1 MQDAGEATASTAS
14 TFMVNGLTLGAYD
27 YCVIVTNTEN
37 CVSEPGCTTVLVN
50 AEEEPPVTLPYDLC
64 QGEVAPADEGLVA
77 ACVGDVVP
85 QWFNNPG
92 GTQIGSGSPFLPSG
106 YTNLAT
112 GTYTY
117 FVTCGEGSL
126 CSSGFGSAV
135 LTINPQPDAPVV
147 PDATVCEGVSINICL
162 SIFND
167 PEVMDVMVSPPNS
180 SSEGSMLA
188 LDASGCFS
196 IDPSD
201 PGYVSGDYT
210 VTYTDLNGCESL
222 PGSGT
227 ITINP
232 SPADPAV
239 NTECVCEGDDAV
251 LTIGNPVAGGS
262 YSWSG
267 PNGGNTY
274 MTNGTSATIPGVI
287 FSNDGDIYD
296 VVLTDGSGCT
306 SMSSGAIC
314 VRALPTVTA
323 TTNDTICEGDT
334 PTTGLTA
341 TCSDAS
347 STILWYDSFSGGNQI
362 GAGSP
367 FIPAGSSN
375 LSGGTYT
382 YYAECSI
389 GSCASPRMAAT
400 LTVTPAPAAP
410 TVPNITVC
418 DGVEV
423 VICPSVFN
431 DPGVE
436 MGIIFPPN
444 SMSESSAL
452 PIVEGCATISP
463 GTADYVS
470 GTYSVQYVQNGC
482 TSLVGQGEIIIN
494 PLPND
499 PVVKTAC
506 VCDGEDVQFT
516 ISNPLQGGSYAWSGP
531 NGYTS
536 NNPAPIISGLTI
548 ADHNTTYDVIVTD
561 GNGCSAMGQGTV
573 CILPAPIAPDVTPYE
588 ICEGSLVGNA
598 MTDGLGAT
606 CGTGETLLWYDSF
619 NGGNQIGTG
628 TPFMPPGYSN
638 LSAGTYT
645 YYAECSV
652 GGCISERSPVVL
664 TIIEGA
670 PAPVVPDV
678 TVCNGESIE
687 ICISIFTD
695 MGVSMGMVF
704 PPNSNSQN
712 SMLTPD
718 SNGCVTINSG
728 EDAYVEGTYTAQYV
742 DANGCTSVAGE
753 GQITIVNLSSIS
765 VETVCV
771 CEGEDSPFTVSNAPS
786 GGSYAWTGPDG
797 FTSSS
802 PSITIPNVTLS
813 DNGDTYS
820 VVVSDPNG
828 CTTMGAGMVCVVATA
843 PTPMVEDYEVCS
855 GTTVSGE
862 GLTAICPGGE
872 TPIWYANFSG
882 GEPIGSGS
890 PFLPS
895 GYNNFPPG
903 SYTYYAACA
912 SGDCAGGRSAATLT
926 IGQGAPAPVVPDIAV
941 CNGETISFC
950 LSLVDDGILPGNI
963 FVSPP
968 NSNSMESM
976 LDVDGAGCVNIE
988 KGDDGYVEG
997 TYTVVYVD
1005 ANGCTSAPGE
1015 GNITINP
1022 LPLDPIIETAC
1033 VCDGEDV
1040 QITITNPLAGG
1051 SYSWTGPNS
1060 YTSNNPNPLISG
1072 LTAAD
1077 DDGTTYSVIVT
1088 DANGCTS
1095 MGETTVCILPAPD
1108 VPDVTAY
1115 EICGGSLASDGEG
1128 LMAACASGETTL
1140 WYDSVSGGSAIGTG
1154 SPFLPTGYN
1163 NFTAGTY
1170 TYYAECTVGGC
1181 TSDSRSPV
1189 VLTITE
1195 GAPAP
1200 VLPDVAVC
1208 EGDTVN
1214 FCLSLVDDGILPGNI
1229 FVSPPNSNSM
1239 ESMLDVDAMGCVD
1252 IAPGDEGYVSGTYT
1266 VVYVD
1271 ANGCTSAPGE
1281 GQITINPL
1289 PEAPVVETECVCDG
1303 EDAQLM
1309 VLNEE
1314 ANSSY
1319 AWNDPTGAFYSN
1331 NPNATVPAGTA
1342 MNGDVY
1348 TVVVTD
1354 SNGCISTNE
1363 VALCVL
1369 PSPVPPTM
1377 TAYEICSGSIV
1388 GDASEDGLLAE
1399 CADAGETILW
1409 YDSVSGGSAIGTGS
1423 PFLPTGYNNLT
1434 PGTYTYYAEC
1444 SVGGCVSDGR
1454 SPVVLTITEGAP
1466 APVVPDVAVCEGEP
1480 VEICLS
1486 LIDAIPAS
1494 NIFVSPPNS
1503 SSPSSQIPV
1512 GADGCA
1518 VIASGAEGY
1527 VSGTYTVVYVDANGC
1542 TSAPGEGEVTIN
1554 PLPNPP
1560 VVETACVCE
1569 GEDAQL
1575 TIINEDASST
1585 YVWTDPMGVF
1595 FSNNPNPSIP
1605 AGTAMDGD
1613 VYMVTVTDS
1622 NGCTV
1627 TGDATICVL
1636 PAPIAPDVTPY
1647 EICEGSLAGDDAG
1660 LIASCAAGETTLW
1673 YDSVRGGSPI
1683 GTGSPFLP
1691 TGYNNLTVGTYT
1703 YYAECSVGGCI
1714 GERSPVVLTITEGAP
1729 APVVPNPTVCDGEE
1743 VEICLSLSADGIA
1756 DSNIFISP
1764 PNSNSMESMLDVVDG
1779 CAIIAPGDEGYVS
1792 GTYTVVYVDANG
1804 CTSLPG
1810 EGEVTINPLPNPPVV
1825 ETACV
1830 CEGEAAQLTIINEDA
1845 SSTYVWTDATGAFF
1859 SNNPNPAIPAGTAM
1873 DGDVYTVVVTDANG
1887 CTAMGDATVCIL
1899 PSPTAPGVTPYEI
1912 CEGSLAGDDAGL
1924 MASCADGETTLWYD
1938 SVSGGSPIGTGS
1950 PFLPTGY
1957 NNLTIGTYTYYAEC
1971 SVGGCIGER
1980 SPVVLTITEGAPA
1993 PVVPDVAVCA
2003 GDTVEICLSLSADDI
2018 SDSNIFISPPNS
2030 NSVSSMLEVIDGCA
2044 TILPDDEGYV
2054 SGNYVVT
2061 YVDANGCTSQPG
2073 EGTVTIYDLPNP
2085 PVAEECTPVCEGETA
2100 QIILT
2105 NEIAGATYTWT
2116 TPAGEFFSNNPNPSI
2131 PAATTA
2137 DAGVYTVVVTD
2148 TNGCM
2153 ATGEGEICIT
2163 EELVITA
2170 TAEFSCEQGDISLVV
2185 TGAPAGSTYAWN
2197 GPNGFSSA
2205 AANPIVIGATVA
2217 DNGTYTVVVTSPA
2230 GCTGEGEVVVDVNS
2244 SPAPV
2249 VPDVEACNGQ
2259 PVEICLSLST
2269 DGIPDSDIFISPP
2282 NSNSQSSMLDV
2293 VDGCATILPD
2303 NEGYVSGTYTVVYI
2317 DANGCTSQ
2325 PGEATVTIHDLP
2337 NDPVIETDCVCEGED
2352 AQFVIVNADPSSTY
2366 NWYDPSGD
2374 FFSNNSE
2381 PVITAGTAENGDVYT
2396 LIITDPNGCTV
2407 EGDATVCISPAPVV
2421 EASVDYNLAGDCTPS
2436 DVFLSAEAT
2445 GGTPDYTYA
2454 WTGPN
2459 GFTST
2464 LAMPEIANA
2473 STADNGSYVVVIT
2486 DNNGCTATDEI
2497 QVLLVEDSQPD
2508 PVITSSG
2515 PVCEGGEVILSIDQ
2529 YVGPN
2534 VSYTWTFSGGAIP
2547 NSAGSNTNILI
2558 LDPADVTNNGTY
2570 TVTVSILPSIGSEP
2584 CVLTATYD
2592 LEIFSV
2598 PAPPVV
2604 EAYSICEGNIVSDA
2618 STSGLL
2624 ATCVDGTEV
2633 VWYDAFNGGN
2643 QIGTGSPFMPAGYN
2657 DFAAGTYTYYA
2668 SCGNASCEG
2677 ERTPVTLV
2685 ITDGAPAPIV
2695 PSPTIC
2701 DGNVVEICLSLV
2713 DDDIDPANIFV
2724 SPPNSNSV
2732 SSMLEVG
2739 ADGCITITPEDD
2751 AYVSGTY
2758 TVTYIDANGCE
2769 SQEGSGE
2776 ITITPLPP
2784 EPVITSTGPVCEGE
2798 CVTLSTKVQ
2807 YEGSDINY
2815 VWFTPNGTMVNI
2827 TGENSSML
2835 EICPTIASE
2844 HDGDYSIGVT
2854 VDGCSI
2860 FSDNYYLDIFESP
2873 EANPQVVYD
2882 LNPDCSF
2889 SNISLTANATGG
2901 TAPYTYDWTG
2911 PNGFVSTLA
2920 NPGIA
2925 NAGAANNGTYTV
2937 VITDFNGCMTEGAVE
2952 VLEAENPQALP
2963 VIASSGPACEGEC
2976 IILSVPV
2983 YEGSSVDYVWF
2994 TPNGTPVNITGENT
3008 NEISICPVE
3017 AAAHE
3022 GIYTV
3027 GVTVDGCSLLSD
3039 EYTLDVFEQPIV
3051 EVEADLACIGSDI
3064 TLTTTVTNAADLSGP
3079 LTYEW
3084 TGPNGFTSDAASPTI
3099 ANATA
3104 ADAGTYTVMVSALTG
3119 CTATASIDIDVYDAP
3134 PAAQIEGPSIVCAGD
3149 EFTLCTS
3156 TAGDYPDAVFTY
3168 SPPNSSSTASQI
3180 TAVDGCITVSSE
3192 SPAYVSGA
3200 WTVTYTDGEGC
3211 ASEPGIPHEVL
3222 IQAAPTATADNNGP
3236 ICFGEDVQLFAGI
3249 VDGAT
3254 YAWYVSGASEPFT
3267 TEQNPVITDVI
3278 ANTTYVVEVTV
3289 NGCTSTAETEVI
3301 LEGPI
3306 VEVSENTPVCTGAT
3320 VVLTA
3325 TVTNAAD
3332 FNGLITYDWTGP
3344 NGFFSNAQNPTIA
3357 NAQLLDAGTY
3367 TVVVTTTGECQGVAS
3382 VEVEVYNVLPAAT
3395 IDGPAVVCEGNPFT
3409 LCTSSFADYPG
3420 GSFSFSPPNS
3430 SSVSSAIPAGAN
3442 GCITVTP
3449 EDPAYVGGDWTVSYT
3464 DAEGC
3469 SSAEGIPFELLIQ
3482 DLPIA
3487 TAENN
3492 GPICFGE
3499 DVELTSGYVEGAVY
3513 AWYVSG
3519 DAAPFST
3526 DQNTTVTNVT
3536 ENTTYTVAVSVNGCV
3551 STADTYVIL
3560 EGPVVTATE
3569 NTPICVGGDIEL
3581 TATVDNE
3588 GDFNGFI
3595 TYEWSGPNGYTST
3608 AQNPVIPNATLADAG
3623 TYTVLVTT
3631 SGTCKGQ
3638 STVEVEVYNTLPAA
3652 TIEGEEYVCEGESFT
3667 LCTSSFFDYP
3677 GGTFLFSPP
3686 NSSSVSS
3693 AIAADANGCITV
3705 NPLSSAYVSG
3715 DWTVEYTDANGCAS
3729 EQGVPFAVTIQPLPV
3744 ATADNDGPICYG
3756 DNVALTAGYVEGATY
3771 EWYAEGNPIPFSTD
3785 HNTTV
3790 TDLTAK
3796 TTYEVHLTVNGCT
3809 SIALTTVIL
3818 EGPIVE
3824 ATDNTPVCTG
3834 EDIVLTAEILNAGD
3848 FTGFVSYEWTGP
3860 NGYTSTAQNPVI
3872 ANATL
3877 ADAGTY
3883 TVIVTT
3889 SGTCQGQATTEVEV
3903 YEVLPAATIEGPE
3916 YVCLAGDLLAA
3927 ESFTLCTSSYF
3938 DHPGGTFLFSPPNS
3952 SSVSSAIPADAN
3964 GCITVTPDDPAYV
3977 SGDWT
3982 VTYANANGCESEQG
3996 IPFTVTLQERPQ
4008 ATAQNSGPICY
4019 GDDVQLFAGPVDG
4032 ATYAWYSQ
4040 NNPFTPFSTEQ
4051 NPVITY
4057 LTEET
4062 TFVVD
4067 VTVNGCTSSSFTTVI
4082 LEGPEVIAT
4091 ENTPVCTGED
4101 IVLTAEIANIEDF
4114 TGFISYEWTGP
4125 NGFTSDAQNPV
4136 IANASLADAGTYT
4149 VLVNTTGECQGTAT
4163 VEVEVY
4169 DVLPAAA
4176 IDGPEIVC
4184 EGESFTLC
4192 TSSFEDY
4199 PGGSFTISPPNSTS
4213 VSSALAVDAEGC
4225 VTINSGDE
4233 AYISGA
4239 FTVLYT
4245 NANGCESEEGV
4256 PFVVNINPIPEATA
4270 WNSGPICFGEPVQLF
4285 AGDVPGATYEW
4296 YTGDDLVST
4305 DQNPYVF
4312 DLSAETTYTV
4322 YTTLDGCT
4330 SEGASTTVTFDG
4342 PQVTVF
4348 APTPICIGSDIPLT
4362 GNVLN
4367 AGSFNGELT
4376 YSWTGPNGFT
4386 SNAQNPVV
4394 SNVTL
4399 AASGTYTLV
4408 VTTTSGCPGTASVNV
4423 DVYEALPSASIDGP
4437 EIVCEGEPFTLC
4449 TSNYH
4454 DYADA
4459 TFTISPPN
4467 STSTSSALEVD
4478 ENGCV
4483 TINPGDFAYVSGGF
4497 TVSYTSAD
4505 GCIAEEGIAHQVSIN
4520 AMPVVSAD
4528 NNGAICAGDD
4538 VQLIAGDLVGASYEW
4553 YSGGVLVSTEQ
4564 NPVIY
4569 GLDVTTTYEVI
4580 ATVEGCASGAAITTV
4595 TVHPL
4600 PAIVSILGGDT
4611 YCEGT
4616 DVTLASIVQNA
4627 GPGSVHTWI
4636 GPNGFEYSALVGGNL
4651 TLPNVTEADAGVY
4664 TLTVTSAEGCVS
4676 EPYSVTVDVVG
4687 QTQPEIVSSD
4697 SGCEGGEITMSITA
4711 YEGLDVIYT
4720 WTTPNGETENISGL
4734 NTHEIMIDPASA
4746 DLHNGE
4752 YTVSVTVNGCV
4763 LTSLP
4768 YNLDINESPEAAPE
4782 ATYNLNA
4789 DCSFSNITLEA
4800 NASGGTAPYTYEWT
4814 GPNGFTST
4822 LANPGITNATTDNN
4836 GTYTVTV
4843 TDANGC
4849 SVTVGEE
4856 VLDIADPVDQPVI
4869 TASDTG
4875 CEGDEV
4881 VLSVTTYGGS
4891 DVNYVWTLPSMENV
4905 SGANTST
4912 ITIDPSSADLH
4923 DGAYSVAVTVDG
4935 CVLVSDVYDL
4945 VINPSPEVISILGGD
4960 VYCEGSDVTLTATI
4974 EGATAGSTYTWTG
4987 PNGLSHSG
4995 TVGTTTVPLEIPA
5008 ITPEDAGT
5016 YTLTISNENGCS
5028 SAPYSTTIDV
5038 VPQTAPVIVS
5048 NDSGCE
5054 GGAITLSVPAYE
5066 GVSVTY
5072 SWTTPNGTTVDISGL
5087 NTHEIMI
5094 DPATAALHN
5103 GDYTVTI
5110 TVDGCSL
5117 TSAAY
5122 NLDINESPE
5131 ATPEATYNL
5140 NADCSFSNI
5149 TLEANA
5155 SSGTAP
5161 YTYEWTGPNGFTST
5175 LANPGIANATTDNN
5189 GTYTVVVTDAN
5200 GCSVTAGVEVL
5211 DIADPVDQ
5219 PVITASETGCE
5230 GDEVIL
5236 SVTTYSGSD
5245 VDYVWTV
5252 PSDVN
5257 VSGINT
5263 SILTIDPSSAA
5274 LHNGEYIVEVTVDGC
5289 VLTSDAY
5296 NLVINPSPEVISI
5309 LGGDVYCEGRD
5320 VTLTAIVEGATPGS
5334 TYEWTGP
5341 NGLNHSGALGTAGT
5355 IPLAIAAI
5363 TPEDAG
5369 TYTLVVTNENGCSS
5383 APYSTTID
5391 VIPQTAPVI
5400 TSTDTGCEGGEVTLS
5415 IPAYEGV
5422 SVIYSWTTPNGT
5434 TQDISGLS
5442 SNAITIDPT
5451 DAGVHNGT
5459 YTVTVSVNG
5468 CELSANYELDINDS
5482 PSAAP
5487 TANYSLN
5494 ADCSFSNVTLE
5505 ANASNGTA
5513 PYTYEWTGPNGFTSS
5528 LANPGIANATTDNN
5542 GTYTV
5547 TVTDANGCSF
5557 TTGVEVLNIEDPE
5570 AQPVISASGIGCEGD
5585 IVVLSVG
5592 IYEGSS
5598 VTYTWTTPSGT
5609 TVDMSGMNTNELTIN
5624 PVSSTIHGG
5633 TYSVTVNIDG
5643 CELVSAPFN
5652 LDVNPA
5658 PIVIPEASYSLN
5670 ADCSG
5675 ADLLLTANATSIP
5688 PLTYDWSGP
5697 NGFTSDAENPVIV
5710 NATSAANGVY
5720 TVIVTDAS
5728 GCSTEAST
5736 NVIDNISDTVAEPVI
5751 TASENTC
5758 EGGEV
5763 ILSIASYEGSSVTY
5777 TWSTPNGVTVGI
5789 SGLNT
5794 PSISI
5799 SPVSAALH
5807 SGAYSVTIEID
5818 GCTLT
5823 SDPYNLEINA
5833 APIVSPEA
5841 SYSLNADCA
5850 SADLLLTANATGVQ
5864 PLTYDWTGPNG
5875 FTSNAENPVIVNA
5888 TAADNGVYTVVVT
5901 DAEGCTTEASTNV
5914 ITDIQDPISQ
5924 PVIAATD
5931 TGCEGGEVTLSI
5943 TAYEGSSVSYTWSTP
5958 SGTTV
5963 NISGLNTNA
5972 ITIDPADA
5980 AIHNGPYTVT
5990 VNVDGCELT
5999 SDVFNLDINPA
6010 PAPTDLTGGGTYCE
6024 GDDVL
6029 LSAANLT
6036 AGMEYTWSGPNGF
6049 TYSGITT
6056 DATMPTVF
6064 LPSVD
6069 ESDAGVYTLSLVSA
6083 QGCISA
6089 PASLIIEVVGQPD
6102 TPELVAN
6109 DVALCEGDILELS
6122 VTSPVSGTDVT
6133 YEWYY
6138 NAGAMGEPFA
6148 VTTTPNVLV
6157 TDAATVADGGAYT
6170 VVVVSGET
6178 GCASA
6183 PSNFIMV
6190 EVEAIPDL
6198 PSSVIDLTICE
6209 GESIPAGTG
6218 ISAVCSDEQTTV
6230 ERVSLV
6236 SDVDVPIGF
6245 GDSEAYGDGSMPY
6258 PGPNYAPPVVPSIP
6272 AGAVITNVTL
6282 DIVLTTFGNSCE
6294 SDIVLEVI
6302 DPTGVATEFRPF
6314 TTCNGTAANNYTATI
6329 NYAPN
6334 TVVSTSTVG
6343 SWTVNLKD
6351 TDDQNVGADEFWARY
6366 GALTYEYEVSG
6377 SASGNLTWWDAEI
6390 GGDMLGQGSVYTPD
6404 TENMSAGVHTFWAQC
6419 GDACPS
6425 DRVPVTVTVVAAPPA
6440 PAIGHN
6446 SPVCLGE
6453 AVTLCIS
6460 ADLGDVSGATSIDY
6474 TFIPPSGSTSE
6485 QSTTTDADGCIEV
6498 TEAGEWTAYY
6508 TVTYGDGMTCSSEV
6522 SAPVDV
6528 SFTALEEPVITS
6540 SGPSCEGGTIVLT
6553 IPTYSGNMTGY
6564 AWFYDG
6570 STLAGNLPN
6579 VTGENSNKLVISPV
6593 DASTH
6598 EGGYSVA
6605 VTVDGC
6611 TVQSDVYNLDVYDA
6625 ANLAPSYELENNCEG
6640 GDLYLF
6646 ANVEGAGSGA
6656 AYSWTGPN
6664 GFTSNAE
6671 NPVLANA
6678 DVNSNGTYTVTVT
6691 TASGCSATAS
6701 VNVVVIT
6708 DAPATPSIAAAS
6720 AEVCEG
6726 EDIVLSVPQSY
6737 PAGTVYTWIDGT
6749 GATIDSG
6756 TSSTITVASSTAQ
6769 PFSVYVTVGDCT
6781 SEVSDLAYVTVHE
6794 TPIASATNNGPLC
6807 IGDDAQLIGGP
6818 IPAGGT
6824 YNWTDE
6830 NGNLVSTAQNPV
6842 IYNIQSTSTYE
6853 LVVTVNGCSSAV
6865 ATTTIEIETVGEPL
6879 NPADYVICEGDN
6891 IPQGQGLFAECFSG
6905 DLVTTFDT
6913 IQLVSDE
6920 DIFIGTMDTESYAD
6934 NPPLIFADP
6943 GVPVGTQITGVQL
6956 RLFFR
6961 IEGASCESDIDIRVT
6976 DPLGNVTEFISPI
6989 TGCVGNSGGLYNFTT
7004 MLSPTGLAGLNSGNW
7019 IVELKDSNDQNAIAA
7034 GSPGNSAPA
7043 GTEYSV
7049 RFGDIQYMTE
7059 LATGTSTNISWW
7071 DASVGG
7077 NMLGIDAP
7085 LSPANAEDYAP
7096 GVYTFWAECGFNCV
7110 SETRVPVRLV
7120 VNAAPD
7126 TPNLVV
7132 DASCAGGSLVLRT
7145 DVVCDSYQWIGPD
7158 GNGPITNVFEATI
7171 GANSSFYD
7179 EGMWYVICED
7189 VQGCTSESAP
7199 VEVNFEE
7206 LSAPVVTNTTAGG
7219 QVCEGDAVQFFT
7231 QTPGSAYTT
7240 GGTISYTWFFNGTP
7254 WLVNGNPVTTQNPVI
7269 PAASLNNN
7277 GVYTVVASIGGCNSS
7292 PSAPTVVNVTP
7303 MPAQPVATAS
7313 TPICEGEPLQLSTT
7327 FIPGAT
7333 YTWFGPAGFTSNLAN
7348 PIIPVA
7354 TLSNA
7359 GEYYVYVTLNGC
7371 SSELSEAVIVVVNN
7385 IPAAP
7390 MAINDGPACEGGDVN
7405 LMVGDPVPGVTYT
7418 WYSAT
7423 TNTVVGVGA
7432 TVTLPNV
7439 GMGDSGMYYV
7449 MADVVGCTSAFAETL
7464 LTVDESQTG
7473 NQADAG
7479 LDMAVCGDVASI
7491 SATVPSNGAGMW
7503 TSPTGATIANPDA
7516 GTTTVS
7522 DLIVGENVFIWTLN
7536 NGACGGIDSDEM
7548 IIVVA
7553 DEVIATDDVTA
7564 IDRGDQL
7571 MSYDVLDNDDI
7582 GGLYGADYTITVM
7595 EELTGGD
7602 GMGSLTN
7609 NGDGTFNYI
7618 PTPGFYGTVEFTYMV
7633 CSTVCEDVCS
7643 EARVVIDVMAPLA
7656 CEIPNVFTPNGDG
7669 MNDNFEIPCL
7679 GNNEYAT
7686 NKLVVFNRWG
7696 DQVYEQRGYTNSWS
7710 GTYNGKD
7717 LPEGTYYYVLKLNDT
7732 LEPLQGFI
7740 MIQR

>member
-1 MQDAGEATASTAS
+1 
-14 TFMVNGLTLGAYD
+14 
-27 YCVIVTNTEN
+27 
-37 CVSEPGCTTVLVN
+37 
-50 AEEEPPVTLPYDLC
+50 
-64 QGEVAPADEGLVA
+64 
-77 ACVGDVVP
+77 
-85 QWFNNPG
+85 
-92 GTQIGSGSPFLPSG
+92 
-106 YTNLAT
+106 
-112 GTYTY
+112 
-117 FVTCGEGSL
+117 
-126 CSSGFGSAV
+126 
-135 LTINPQPDAPVV
+135 
-147 PDATVCEGVSINICL
+147 
-162 SIFND
+162 
-167 PEVMDVMVSPPNS
+167 
-180 SSEGSMLA
+180 
-188 LDASGCFS
+188 
-196 IDPSD
+196 
-201 PGYVSGDYT
+201 
-210 VTYTDLNGCESL
+210 
-222 PGSGT
+222 
-227 ITINP
+227 
-232 SPADPAV
+232 
-239 NTECVCEGDDAV
+239 
-251 LTIGNPVAGGS
+251 
-262 YSWSG
+262 
-267 PNGGNTY
+267 
-274 MTNGTSATIPGVI
+274 
-287 FSNDGDIYD
+287 
-296 VVLTDGSGCT
+296 
-306 SMSSGAIC
+306 
-314 VRALPTVTA
+314 
-323 TTNDTICEGDT
+323 
-334 PTTGLTA
+334 
-341 TCSDAS
+341 
-347 STILWYDSFSGGNQI
+347 
-362 GAGSP
+362 
-367 FIPAGSSN
+367 
-375 LSGGTYT
+375 
-382 YYAECSI
+382 
-389 GSCASPRMAAT
+389 
-400 LTVTPAPAAP
+400 
-410 TVPNITVC
+410 
-418 DGVEV
+418 
-423 VICPSVFN
+423 
-431 DPGVE
+431 
-436 MGIIFPPN
+436 
-444 SMSESSAL
+444 
-452 PIVEGCATISP
+452 
-463 GTADYVS
+463 
-470 GTYSVQYVQNGC
+470 
-482 TSLVGQGEIIIN
+482 
-494 PLPND
+494 
-499 PVVKTAC
+499 
-506 VCDGEDVQFT
+506 
-516 ISNPLQGGSYAWSGP
+516 
-531 NGYTS
+531 
-536 NNPAPIISGLTI
+536 
-548 ADHNTTYDVIVTD
+548 
-561 GNGCSAMGQGTV
+561 
-573 CILPAPIAPDVTPYE
+573 
-588 ICEGSLVGNA
+588 
-598 MTDGLGAT
+598 
-606 CGTGETLLWYDSF
+606 
-619 NGGNQIGTG
+619 
-628 TPFMPPGYSN
+628 
-638 LSAGTYT
+638 
-645 YYAECSV
+645 
-652 GGCISERSPVVL
+652 
-664 TIIEGA
+664 
-670 PAPVVPDV
+670 
-678 TVCNGESIE
+678 
-687 ICISIFTD
+687 
-695 MGVSMGMVF
+695 
-704 PPNSNSQN
+704 
-712 SMLTPD
+712 
-718 SNGCVTINSG
+718 
-728 EDAYVEGTYTAQYV
+728 
-742 DANGCTSVAGE
+742 
-753 GQITIVNLSSIS
+753 
-765 VETVCV
+765 
-771 CEGEDSPFTVSNAPS
+771 
-786 GGSYAWTGPDG
+786 
-797 FTSSS
+797 
-802 PSITIPNVTLS
+802 
-813 DNGDTYS
+813 
-820 VVVSDPNG
+820 
-828 CTTMGAGMVCVVATA
+828 
-843 PTPMVEDYEVCS
+843 
-855 GTTVSGE
+855 
-862 GLTAICPGGE
+862 
-872 TPIWYANFSG
+872 
-882 GEPIGSGS
+882 
-890 PFLPS
+890 
-895 GYNNFPPG
+895 
-903 SYTYYAACA
+903 
-912 SGDCAGGRSAATLT
+912 
-926 IGQGAPAPVVPDIAV
+926 
-941 CNGETISFC
+941 
-950 LSLVDDGILPGNI
+950 
-963 FVSPP
+963 
-968 NSNSMESM
+968 
-976 LDVDGAGCVNIE
+976 
-988 KGDDGYVEG
+988 
-997 TYTVVYVD
+997 
-1005 ANGCTSAPGE
+1005 
-1015 GNITINP
+1015 
-1022 LPLDPIIETAC
+1022 
-1033 VCDGEDV
+1033 
-1040 QITITNPLAGG
+1040 
-1051 SYSWTGPNS
+1051 
-1060 YTSNNPNPLISG
+1060 
-1072 LTAAD
+1072 
-1077 DDGTTYSVIVT
+1077 
-1088 DANGCTS
+1088 
-1095 MGETTVCILPAPD
+1095 
-1108 VPDVTAY
+1108 
-1115 EICGGSLASDGEG
+1115 
-1128 LMAACASGETTL
+1128 
-1140 WYDSVSGGSAIGTG
+1140 
-1154 SPFLPTGYN
+1154 
-1163 NFTAGTY
+1163 
-1170 TYYAECTVGGC
+1170 
-1181 TSDSRSPV
+1181 
-1189 VLTITE
+1189 
-1195 GAPAP
+1195 
-1200 VLPDVAVC
+1200 
-1208 EGDTVN
+1208 
-1214 FCLSLVDDGILPGNI
+1214 
-1229 FVSPPNSNSM
+1229 
-1239 ESMLDVDAMGCVD
+1239 
-1252 IAPGDEGYVSGTYT
+1252 
-1266 VVYVD
+1266 
-1271 ANGCTSAPGE
+1271 
-1281 GQITINPL
+1281 
-1289 PEAPVVETECVCDG
+1289 
-1303 EDAQLM
+1303 
-1309 VLNEE
+1309 
-1314 ANSSY
+1314 
-1319 AWNDPTGAFYSN
+1319 
-1331 NPNATVPAGTA
+1331 
-1342 MNGDVY
+1342 
-1348 TVVVTD
+1348 
-1354 SNGCISTNE
+1354 
-1363 VALCVL
+1363 
-1369 PSPVPPTM
+1369 
-1377 TAYEICSGSIV
+1377 
-1388 GDASEDGLLAE
+1388 
-1399 CADAGETILW
+1399 
-1409 YDSVSGGSAIGTGS
+1409 
-1423 PFLPTGYNNLT
+1423 
-1434 PGTYTYYAEC
+1434 
-1444 SVGGCVSDGR
+1444 
-1454 SPVVLTITEGAP
+1454 
-1466 APVVPDVAVCEGEP
+1466 
-1480 VEICLS
+1480 
-1486 LIDAIPAS
+1486 
-1494 NIFVSPPNS
+1494 
-1503 SSPSSQIPV
+1503 
-1512 GADGCA
+1512 
-1518 VIASGAEGY
+1518 
-1527 VSGTYTVVYVDANGC
+1527 
-1542 TSAPGEGEVTIN
+1542 
-1554 PLPNPP
+1554 
-1560 VVETACVCE
+1560 
-1569 GEDAQL
+1569 
-1575 TIINEDASST
+1575 
-1585 YVWTDPMGVF
+1585 
-1595 FSNNPNPSIP
+1595 
-1605 AGTAMDGD
+1605 
-1613 VYMVTVTDS
+1613 
-1622 NGCTV
+1622 
-1627 TGDATICVL
+1627 
-1636 PAPIAPDVTPY
+1636 
-1647 EICEGSLAGDDAG
+1647 
-1660 LIASCAAGETTLW
+1660 
-1673 YDSVRGGSPI
+1673 
-1683 GTGSPFLP
+1683 
-1691 TGYNNLTVGTYT
+1691 
-1703 YYAECSVGGCI
+1703 
-1714 GERSPVVLTITEGAP
+1714 
-1729 APVVPNPTVCDGEE
+1729 
-1743 VEICLSLSADGIA
+1743 
-1756 DSNIFISP
+1756 
-1764 PNSNSMESMLDVVDG
+1764 
-1779 CAIIAPGDEGYVS
+1779 
-1792 GTYTVVYVDANG
+1792 
-1804 CTSLPG
+1804 
-1810 EGEVTINPLPNPPVV
+1810 
-1825 ETACV
+1825 
-1830 CEGEAAQLTIINEDA
+1830 
-1845 SSTYVWTDATGAFF
+1845 
-1859 SNNPNPAIPAGTAM
+1859 
-1873 DGDVYTVVVTDANG
+1873 
-1887 CTAMGDATVCIL
+1887 
-1899 PSPTAPGVTPYEI
+1899 
-1912 CEGSLAGDDAGL
+1912 
-1924 MASCADGETTLWYD
+1924 
-1938 SVSGGSPIGTGS
+1938 
-1950 PFLPTGY
+1950 
-1957 NNLTIGTYTYYAEC
+1957 
-1971 SVGGCIGER
+1971 
-1980 SPVVLTITEGAPA
+1980 
-1993 PVVPDVAVCA
+1993 
-2003 GDTVEICLSLSADDI
+2003 
-2018 SDSNIFISPPNS
+2018 
-2030 NSVSSMLEVIDGCA
+2030 
-2044 TILPDDEGYV
+2044 
-2054 SGNYVVT
+2054 
-2061 YVDANGCTSQPG
+2061 
-2073 EGTVTIYDLPNP
+2073 
-2085 PVAEECTPVCEGETA
+2085 
-2100 QIILT
+2100 
-2105 NEIAGATYTWT
+2105 
-2116 TPAGEFFSNNPNPSI
+2116 
-2131 PAATTA
+2131 
-2137 DAGVYTVVVTD
+2137 
-2148 TNGCM
+2148 
-2153 ATGEGEICIT
+2153 
-2163 EELVITA
+2163 
-2170 TAEFSCEQGDISLVV
+2170 
-2185 TGAPAGSTYAWN
+2185 
-2197 GPNGFSSA
+2197 
-2205 AANPIVIGATVA
+2205 
-2217 DNGTYTVVVTSPA
+2217 
-2230 GCTGEGEVVVDVNS
+2230 
-2244 SPAPV
+2244 
-2249 VPDVEACNGQ
+2249 
-2259 PVEICLSLST
+2259 
-2269 DGIPDSDIFISPP
+2269 
-2282 NSNSQSSMLDV
+2282 
-2293 VDGCATILPD
+2293 
-2303 NEGYVSGTYTVVYI
+2303 
-2317 DANGCTSQ
+2317 
-2325 PGEATVTIHDLP
+2325 
-2337 NDPVIETDCVCEGED
+2337 
-2352 AQFVIVNADPSSTY
+2352 
-2366 NWYDPSGD
+2366 
-2374 FFSNNSE
+2374 
-2381 PVITAGTAENGDVYT
+2381 
-2396 LIITDPNGCTV
+2396 
-2407 EGDATVCISPAPVV
+2407 
-2421 EASVDYNLAGDCTPS
+2421 
-2436 DVFLSAEAT
+2436 
-2445 GGTPDYTYA
+2445 
-2454 WTGPN
+2454 
-2459 GFTST
+2459 
-2464 LAMPEIANA
+2464 
-2473 STADNGSYVVVIT
+2473 
-2486 DNNGCTATDEI
+2486 
-2497 QVLLVEDSQPD
+2497 
-2508 PVITSSG
+2508 
-2515 PVCEGGEVILSIDQ
+2515 
-2529 YVGPN
+2529 
-2534 VSYTWTFSGGAIP
+2534 
-2547 NSAGSNTNILI
+2547 
-2558 LDPADVTNNGTY
+2558 
-2570 TVTVSILPSIGSEP
+2570 
-2584 CVLTATYD
+2584 
-2592 LEIFSV
+2592 
-2598 PAPPVV
+2598 
-2604 EAYSICEGNIVSDA
+2604 
-2618 STSGLL
+2618 
-2624 ATCVDGTEV
+2624 
-2633 VWYDAFNGGN
+2633 
-2643 QIGTGSPFMPAGYN
+2643 
-2657 DFAAGTYTYYA
+2657 
-2668 SCGNASCEG
+2668 
-2677 ERTPVTLV
+2677 
-2685 ITDGAPAPIV
+2685 
-2695 PSPTIC
+2695 
-2701 DGNVVEICLSLV
+2701 
-2713 DDDIDPANIFV
+2713 
-2724 SPPNSNSV
+2724 
-2732 SSMLEVG
+2732 
-2739 ADGCITITPEDD
+2739 
-2751 AYVSGTY
+2751 
-2758 TVTYIDANGCE
+2758 VTYIDANGCE

-2835 EICPTIASE
+2835 EICPAIASE
-2844 HDGDYSIGVT
+2844 HDGDYSVGVT

-2860 FSDNYYLDIFESP
+2860 FSDSYYLDIFESP
-2873 EANPQVVYD
+2873 VVDPEVVYD

-2889 SNISLTANATGG
+2889 SNISLAANATGG
-2901 TAPYTYDWTG
+2901 TGPYTYDWTG
-2911 PNGFVSTLA
+2911 PNGFVSTLDIA
-2920 NPGIA
+2920 TVA
-2925 NAGAANNGTYTV
+2925 NAGAASNGTYTV
-2937 VITDFNGCMTEGAVE
+2937 VVTDFNGCTTEGAVE
-2952 VLEAENPQALP
+2952 VIIAENPQALP
-2963 VIASSGPACEGEC
+2963 IIASSGPACEGEC

-3104 ADAGTYTVMVSALTG
+3104 ADAGTYTVTVSTLTG
-3119 CTATASIDIDVYDAP
+3119 CATTFSIDIDVYDAP
-3134 PAAQIEGPSIVCAGD
+3134 PAAQIEGPSIVCAG
-3149 EFTLCTS
+3149 EPFTLCTS
-3156 TAGDYPDAVFTY
+3156 TAGDYPDAIFTY

-3267 TEQNPVITDVI
+3267 TQQNPVVTDVI

-3332 FNGLITYDWTGP
+3332 FNGLITYEWTGP

-3729 EQGVPFAVTIQPLPV
+3729 EQGVPFTVTIQPLPV

-3785 HNTTV
+3785 QNTTV

-3883 TVIVTT
+3883 TVIATT

-4032 ATYAWYSQ
+4032 ATYAWYSE

-4067 VTVNGCTSSSFTTVI
+4067 VTVNGCTSSNFTTVV

-4176 IDGPEIVC
+4176 IDGPDIVC

-4225 VTINSGDE
+4225 VTINAGDE

-4245 NANGCESEEGV
+4245 NANGCESEEGVPFVVSINPIPESTAWNSGPICYGEPVQLFAGDVPGATYEWYNEDNVLISTNQNPIVYDLEEETTFGVYVTLNGCTSALNFTTVMFDGPQVTVFATTPVCIGSDIQLTGLVLNEEEFNGVITYSWTGPNGFTSNAQNPFIANATLADAGTYTLTVNTTSDCIGEASVDVDVYNALPPAGLDGPEIVCEGESFTLCTSNYHDYGGATFTVSPPNSTSISSAIEVDEEGCVTINPGDFAYVSGAFTVVYTDASGCAAEPGV

-4322 YTTLDGCT
+4322 YTTLNGCT

-4348 APTPICIGSDIPLT
+4348 APTPVCIGSDIPLT

-4408 VTTTSGCPGTASVNV
+4408 VTTTSGCPGTASVDV

-4505 GCIAEEGIAHQVSIN
+4505 GCIAEEGIAHEVSIN
-4520 AMPVVSAD
+4520 AIPVVSAD

-4580 ATVEGCASGAAITTV
+4580 ATVGGCASGAAITTV

-4627 GPGSVHTWI
+4627 GPGSVYTWI

-4822 LANPGITNATTDNN
+4822 LANPGIANATTDNN

-4849 SVTVGEE
+4849 SVAVGEE

-4891 DVNYVWTLPSMENV
+4891 DVNYVWTLPSMDNV

-4923 DGAYSVAVTVDG
+4923 NGAYSVAVTVDG

-4960 VYCEGSDVTLTATI
+4960 VYCEGNDVTLTATI
-4974 EGATAGSTYTWTG
+4974 EGATAGSTYEWTG

-4995 TVGTTTVPLEIPA
+4995 TVGTTTVPLDIPA

-5263 SILTIDPSSAA
+5263 STLTIDPSSAA

-5289 VLTSDAY
+5289 VLTSGAY

-5341 NGLNHSGALGTAGT
+5341 NGLSHSGALGTAGT

-5400 TSTDTGCEGGEVTLS
+5400 VSSDSGCEGGQITLSVPSYEGVSVTYSWTTPNGTTVDISGLNTHEIMIDPATVALHNGDYTVTITVDGCSLTSAAYNLDINESPEANASASYVLNEDCSYADIELNTMVTGGTAPYTYDWTGPNGFTSTLPNPGIANATTESNGTYTVIITDANGCSTEAAVEVLNIEDPVAQPVITGAGAGCEGGDVTLKVTAYEGSSVEYAWTTPGGTTQDISGLNTNELTISPANAAAHNGIYSVTVTVDGCVLSSAPYNLDINASPIVIALAGGGVYCEGSDITLASIVSGADTGSTYEWNGPEGFSASGVTVAGESPSVTIPSVHAGQSGTYTLTVSNAEGCSTTATAIIKVIAQEQPVITSTDSGCEGGEVTLS
-5415 IPAYEGV
+5415 VPAIEDE
-5422 SVIYSWTTPNGT
+5422 SVTYTWTTPNGT

-5598 VTYTWTTPSGT
+5598 VTYTWTTPGGT

-5675 ADLLLTANATSIP
+5675 ADLLLTANATGIP

-5777 TWSTPNGVTVGI
+5777 TWSTPNSVTVGI

-5807 SGAYSVTIEID
+5807 SGEYSVTIEID

-5888 TAADNGVYTVVVT
+5888 TAADNGVYTVIVT
-5901 DAEGCTTEASTNV
+5901 DAEGCSTEASTNV
-5914 ITDIQDPISQ
+5914 ITDIQDPISE

-5958 SGTTV
+5958 SETTV

-6089 PASLIIEVVGQPD
+6089 PASLIVEVVGQPD

-6109 DVALCEGDILELS
+6109 DVELCEGDILELS
-6122 VTSPVSGTDVT
+6122 VTAPVSGTDVT

-6190 EVEAIPDL
+6190 EVEAIPDV

-6334 TVVSTSTVG
+6334 TVINASTVG

-6366 GALTYEYEVSG
+6366 GALTYEYELSG

-6440 PAIGHN
+6440 PAIEHN

-6453 AVTLCIS
+6453 TVTLCIS
-6460 ADLGDVSGATSIDY
+6460 TGLNDIPGATSIDY

-6485 QSTTTDADGCIEV
+6485 QSTMTNGDGCIEV

-6522 SAPVDV
+6522 SAPVDI

-6570 STLAGNLPN
+6570 STPAGNLSN
-6579 VTGENSNKLVISPV
+6579 VTGENSNQLVISPV

-6646 ANVEGAGSGA
+6646 ANAEGAGSGA

-6708 DAPATPSIAAAS
+6708 DAPARPSIAVAS

-6726 EDIVLSVPQSY
+6726 ENIVLSVPQSY

-6769 PFSVYVTVGDCT
+6769 PFSVYVTVGDCI

-6807 IGDDAQLIGGP
+6807 IGDDAQLLGGP

-6824 YNWTDE
+6824 YSWTDE

-6865 ATTTIEIETVGEPL
+6865 ATTTVEVETVGEPL
-6879 NPADYVICEGDN
+6879 NPVDYVICEGDN

-6976 DPLGNVTEFISPI
+6976 DPLGNITEFISPI

-7158 GNGPITNVFEATI
+7158 GNGPITSVFEATI

-7179 EGMWYVICED
+7179 EGMWYVVCED
-7189 VQGCTSESAP
+7189 VQGCTSESEP

-7240 GGTISYTWFFNGTP
+7240 GGAISYTWFFNGTP

-7269 PAASLNNN
+7269 PAASMSNN

-7371 SSELSEAVIVVVNN
+7371 SSELSGAVVVVVNS

-7390 MAINDGPACEGGDVN
+7390 MAINDGPTCEGGDVN